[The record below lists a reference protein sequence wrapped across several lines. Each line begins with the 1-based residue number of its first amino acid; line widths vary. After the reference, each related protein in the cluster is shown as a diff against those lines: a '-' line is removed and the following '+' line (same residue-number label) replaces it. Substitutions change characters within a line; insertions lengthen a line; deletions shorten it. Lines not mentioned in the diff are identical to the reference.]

1 MDAGRDDDWEGLCP
15 GDPVPVVDKGEQL
28 AKRVAVGLTST
39 TEFVM
44 VTGTNTVESPP
55 VHLSI

>member
-1 MDAGRDDDWEGLCP
+1 M
-15 GDPVPVVDKGEQL
+15 PVVDKGEQL

-39 TEFVM
+39 TVFVM
-44 VTGTNTVESPP
+44 VMGTNIVENPP